1 MKVVKKQTERIKKR
15 YDRLAAVFD
24 YMNHMIRDSW
34 RKDLVGDLSG
44 RILEVGVGTGANLP
58 FYSTGAHVTGIDFS
72 PNMLEK
78 AAEKIAKC
86 EATITLKEMDI
97 EALDFPDDTFDVIV
111 STCVF
116 CSVPNP
122 VKGFKELR
130 RVVKPKGKI
139 VMLEHMRSENEVIG
153 KALDLVNPLAS
164 RISGTNVNRRTME
177 NIEKA
182 GLHIIEESYL
192 RSSIMRKI
200 ILSPNKTEKN

>member
-24 YMNHMIRDSW
+24 YMSHMIRDSW

-58 FYSTGAHVTGIDFS
+58 FYPKGAHVIGIDFS

-86 EATITLKEMDI
+86 EATIILKEMDI

-153 KALDLVNPLAS
+153 KALDLINPLAT
-164 RISGTNVNRRTME
+164 RLSGTNVNRRTME

-192 RSSIMRKI
+192 MTSIMRKI
-200 ILSPNKTEKN
+200 ILSPDQGGN